1 MDLPAGFDPSTM
13 TYLATQLVQ
22 PSVGGAV
29 DPYHDML
36 LPAEMHQS
44 AYTDYGYVRCHPTH
58 APNLWTDSLV
68 GVQ

>member
-22 PSVGGAV
+22 PSVVGSA

-36 LPAEMHQS
+36 LPVEMHQS
-44 AYTDYGYVRCHPTH
+44 AYTDYAGYVLLLPRLT
-58 APNLWTDSLV
+58 LRELTF
-68 GVQ
+68 